1 MASLR
6 GAPISEHLKILTY
19 LDKMGLSENS
29 GEKPTLFIIFQGI
42 CMYIYIAFF
51 QTPPNLPYI
60 GWQAS
65 VFQCKVSSLRMIIQ
79 TNQWMLLTEAID
91 VSPNWSILKP
101 FPRKKML
108 NDYGALGN
116 SHINRSE
123 NGRWDTSKRQ
133 FQKGKCLCP
142 INYMGFL
149 QNLQTHPYLLQVPW
163 HLPHHIRLPNGHC
176 DPEIAC
182 VVCLVHRPSPGN
194 VTRWCTGPYDRAVKP
209 HVPWSSYIPDMV
221 NIQKTME
228 NHHF

>member
-101 FPRKKML
+101 CPRKKML

-123 NGRWDTSKRQ
+123 NGR
-133 FQKGKCLCP
+133 
-142 INYMGFL
+142 
-149 QNLQTHPYLLQVPW
+149 
-163 HLPHHIRLPNGHC
+163 
-176 DPEIAC
+176 
-182 VVCLVHRPSPGN
+182 
-194 VTRWCTGPYDRAVKP
+194 
-209 HVPWSSYIPDMV
+209 
-221 NIQKTME
+221 
-228 NHHF
+228 